1 MSLQPNDTY
10 LVARVAVMH
19 DKKAFDALVC
29 KYQSRL
35 RRFFLSQTLGDSQLS
50 DDLAQDTFVKAY
62 VGISGFRGMSSF
74 STWLFR
80 IAWRVL
86 YDYGRT
92 HRPTADIDGCAAM
105 AARGIEPDGALGMD
119 VYEALARM
127 KPAERAC
134 VTLQLIDGQTV
145 DKIASITG
153 MPANTVKSHLK
164 RGKDRLADYLRQ
176 NGYDK

>member
-1 MSLQPNDTY
+1 MKQLPNDTY

-19 DKKAFDALVC
+19 DRKAFDALVC

-80 IAWRVL
+80 IACRVL
-86 YDYGRT
+86 YDYGRA
-92 HRPTADIDGCAAM
+92 HRPTAGIDGRRDAAGR
-105 AARGIEPDGALGMD
+105 AFEPDGALSID
-119 VYEALARM
+119 AYNALARL
-127 KPAERAC
+127 KPEERTC
-134 VTLQLIDGQTV
+134 ITLQLIDGQPI
-145 DKIASITG
+145 DRIATITG

-164 RGKDRLADYLRQ
+164 RGKDKLADYLRQ

>member
-80 IAWRVL
+80 IA
-86 YDYGRT
+86 
-92 HRPTADIDGCAAM
+92 
-105 AARGIEPDGALGMD
+105 
-119 VYEALARM
+119 
-127 KPAERAC
+127 
-134 VTLQLIDGQTV
+134 
-145 DKIASITG
+145 
-153 MPANTVKSHLK
+153 
-164 RGKDRLADYLRQ
+164 
-176 NGYDK
+176 

>member
-86 YDYGRT
+86 YDYARS
-92 HRPTADIDGCAAM
+92 HRPTATVVPPWQPAASS
-105 AARGIEPDGALGMD
+105 P
-119 VYEALARM
+119 
-127 KPAERAC
+127 
-134 VTLQLIDGQTV
+134 
-145 DKIASITG
+145 TG
-153 MPANTVKSHLK
+153 RWGWMCM
-164 RGKDRLADYLRQ
+164 RLWP
-176 NGYDK
+176 G